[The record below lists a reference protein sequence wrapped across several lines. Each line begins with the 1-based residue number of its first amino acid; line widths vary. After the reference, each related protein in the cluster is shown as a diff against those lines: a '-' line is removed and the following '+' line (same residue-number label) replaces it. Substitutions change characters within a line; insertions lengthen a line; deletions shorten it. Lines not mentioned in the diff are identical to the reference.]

1 MVAEGRSFLRRS
13 DSHGHTRASAHNSS
27 GARLGSKGS
36 SRGSGGGETLGQV
49 AAAMDSRCVGPGQTG
64 RRVMGTSPNGMQDN
78 QKARSAESDGRT
90 KPNGEASQPDWGGF
104 APPTT
109 AQDRGVLPI
118 PDRPFTG
125 LITYDAK
132 DPEARFPPVELY
144 FCDDRNA
151 CGCDRTG
158 SACGRR
164 GHGFVAE
171 PGTVIAI
178 ADGYWRQNCRQR
190 TNSAASTITES
201 ASELCAPEGIRTPNL
216 LIRSQMLYPLSYG
229 RLSM

>member
-1 MVAEGRSFLRRS
+1 
-13 DSHGHTRASAHNSS
+13 
-27 GARLGSKGS
+27 
-36 SRGSGGGETLGQV
+36 
-49 AAAMDSRCVGPGQTG
+49 
-64 RRVMGTSPNGMQDN
+64 MGTSPNGMQDN